1 MDNDEDED
9 DDNEEGEDCGED
21 KERYG
26 YDGIIHCNMEITQ
39 LC

>member
-1 MDNDEDED
+1 MRMKWTMM
-9 DDNEEGEDCGED
+9 GEDCGED